1 MTRHTGLSPGSRS
14 LLALTLLL
22 LCAFAVRV
30 IGINFTELW
39 GDEGFTYVF
48 IKSPLAEMAAKT
60 VQVVEPHPLGSY
72 VLYQGW
78 TAVTGFTPYAIRFPA
93 ACFGVLAVALIY
105 RAARDLRL
113 QRVHAAVPYVAAGLM
128 AFNVFAVHYS
138 REMRMYS
145 MLLASTLASG
155 ILMFRLLRAP
165 RAAVLGA
172 YVLVSAFALHAHY
185 HAGLYLLAQNVFVAG
200 WLLSTLRLQGW
211 PRAFGQLR
219 AWVVAQLL
227 VLVLTVPWLWYARTT
242 FTSYQG
248 NHPDGVTV
256 WGGLSNLLGNYVVGI
271 EAADAHVVGALVALV
286 ACVLALWALARARQ
300 FGVALWLALSFS
312 VPFAIGWWLSL
323 GKSTFGARYFIA
335 TLAPVLLLI
344 AVALGALLAGMR
356 RARRAGLLV
365 LAALVSILLGF
376 GLVREFDR
384 YVYGRT
390 REWNEFVALVQRYR
404 GGLPAAEIRPALNLP
419 NPLMTFHY
427 DPYGEYVTL
436 PFKPG
441 DAEGARQ
448 VVAELR
454 QQGVRRVVLKDMPSW
469 WDPSNIAASALAAE
483 YAEVGVD
490 RNRNWTVRIY
500 SRVEPDQL
508 QPLGA
513 AYGGALVLDAALATH
528 EPAAGLLVVST
539 RWRAGES
546 TRSGAEKMFVHVTP
560 LDNAG
565 AVAAQ
570 IDLPI
575 SDADL
580 TRPLNTFGIRLPADL
595 PPGRYQVRI
604 GVYDPSLPGA
614 PRLLTAAGADATTL
628 LAFDAP

>member
-1 MTRHTGLSPGSRS
+1 MMPSTGQPSRSRS
-14 LLALTLLL
+14 LLALTALL
-22 LCAFAVRV
+22 LCAFALRV

-78 TAVTGFTPYAIRFPA
+78 TAVAGFTPYAIRFPA
-93 ACFGVLAVALIY
+93 AWFGVLAVALIY

-113 QRVHAAVPYVAAGLM
+113 QRVHSGVPLVAAGLL
-128 AFNVFAVHYS
+128 AINVFAVHYS

-145 MLLASTLASG
+145 MLLAGTLVSG

-165 RAAVLGA
+165 HAATLLA
-172 YVLVSAFALHAHY
+172 YVLASALALHAHY

-200 WLLSTLRLQGW
+200 WLLNTVRLHGW
-211 PRAFGQLR
+211 PRVLVLLR
-219 AWVVAQLL
+219 SWVVAQLL
-227 VLVLTVPWLWYARTT
+227 VLGLTAPWLWYARTT
-242 FTSYQG
+242 FSSYQG
-248 NHPDGVTV
+248 NHPDGVTL
-256 WGGLSNLLGNYVVGI
+256 WGGLNNLLGNYTLGI
-271 EAADAHVVGALVALV
+271 EAADVHVIGAAAALAAFAIAAWALVGARR
-286 ACVLALWALARARQ
+286 W
-300 FGVALWLALSFS
+300 GVALWLALSFTL
-312 VPFAIGWWLSL
+312 PFLIGWMLSQ

-335 TLAPVLLLI
+335 TLAPAVLLI
-344 AVALGALLAGMR
+344 AVAIGAALARMR
-356 RARRAGLLV
+356 PARRVGPLV
-365 LAALVSILLGF
+365 LAALVSIMLFF
-376 GLVREFDR
+376 GLAREFDR

-390 REWNEFVALVQRYR
+390 REWNEFVALVHRYR
-404 GGLPAAEIRPALNLP
+404 GGLSAAEIRPALNLP
-419 NPLMTFHY
+419 NPLMTFYY

-441 DAEGARQ
+441 DTEGARA
-448 VVAELR
+448 VVAQLR

-500 SRVEPDQL
+500 SRVAPDEL

-513 AYGGALVLDAALATH
+513 AYGDAVVLDAALATH
-528 EPAAGLLVVST
+528 EPAAGLLVASV
-539 RWRAGES
+539 RWRAGAAE
-546 TRSGAEKMFVHVTP
+546 RSGAEKMFVHVTP

-565 AVAAQ
+565 AVVAQ

-575 SDADL
+575 GDADL
-580 TRPLNTFGIRLPADL
+580 TRPLNTFGIPLPADL

-604 GVYDPSLPGA
+604 GVYDPSQPGA
-614 PRLLTAAGADATTL
+614 PRLLTTSGADATLL
-628 LAFDAP
+628 LAFDVP